1 MKRVWKKA
9 ISALMAFLVL
19 GYAVSCYSI
28 TAQAKEKSDKGVW
41 QVAETEYDDISVGGN
56 GACLRKGM
64 NYYLLDTD
72 GNMLDVNEII
82 GNEDYTTISL
92 RRSATAFVYAQVQ
105 KGEKKA
111 IIWTD
116 GQWAG
121 GKGEYYDIISD
132 GTVGLF
138 AGKKEGNDL
147 YNYEFLLP
155 DGQKINLWKE
165 TKDLNIAGKSINRNG
180 DILSLAKDGKWSAY
194 NIVTGKQKE
203 WDDSGM
209 LSFETYNGETYIC
222 FYGYSSRTV
231 TYYDS
236 AFNELFSID
245 AENELWR
252 VEDIGTW
259 FEKGYV
265 VSKDN
270 YNYGQLVTKDNKWNF
285 GEGCTYVRVLD
296 ATEGIWLEAAGFTI
310 NSSIGSPRFKL
321 MKRGLVCR
329 DTGDEQYQCEGWTR
343 GGSFWVSWEQY
354 DDNDSDVI
362 LKSGGNLYLWQKSD
376 GYQTGRLLTQESGYI
391 GDNGAC
397 CIDGNILVSK
407 TSKPYILSRSS
418 SFTEKTYVALDEN
431 MCYDS
436 VLKKGTYRLM
446 DGDGK
451 NILVHSDSGFYELYQ
466 SENYSKK
473 HWIDWIDIPADAAKI
488 FTERGYNFASDEAGK
503 LVGIFDSSW
512 NNILDAE
519 SRNAYKYY
527 EGDFDF
533 RNSGAYPEG
542 AVCLVKDENDKLH
555 IIGKKGNISEA
566 FEFLYNQIGQITLYA
581 KGGKCYAYS
590 AAKQESI
597 LLCDIM
603 ELVGYNYNLNSDYIY
618 AVCPTTE
625 PDKYN
630 RSLCDLIL
638 LDQEGNR
645 YILNKNQT
653 GYVWSFDISIG
664 ANGDIADLEDGNA
677 LFVTNSEEGYKQG
690 LLWYGEKPACLENV
704 RNGWVTIDGMDYW
717 YENGVR
723 QGYDPD
729 DSSYRGKEI
738 YDPDSDAWYWLDN
751 VQQGAKAISKD
762 VYQESDAGPYAD
774 RPDGTGKWVRYDE
787 NGHMIKGW
795 HTNEKGTYYF
805 DYTYGAMLKGWQ
817 TIDSKQYYFD
827 EVTGILQSEEAIEN
841 GWLEIDGK
849 SYWYENGVRQ
859 GYDPD
864 NADYRGK
871 EIYDPDSDAWYWL
884 DNVQQ
889 GAKAVSKDVYQESY
903 SAYPDRPDGTGKWV
917 RYDENGHM
925 VKGWQTTEAGT
936 YYFETITGAM
946 AKGNVTIDG
955 ETYYF
960 DEVTGIRK

>member
-19 GYAVSCYSI
+19 GYAVSSYSI

-41 QVAETEYDDISVGGN
+41 QVAETEYDTIYVGGN
-56 GACLRKGM
+56 GACLQKGN

-92 RRSATAFVYAQVQ
+92 GRAVTAFVYAQVQ

-111 IIWTD
+111 VIWTD

-121 GKGEYYDIISD
+121 GEGEYYDIIRY
-132 GTVGLF
+132 GGIGLI

-147 YNYEFLLP
+147 YNFELLMP
-155 DGQKINLWKE
+155 DAKKVNLGKGTRIE
-165 TKDLNIAGKSINRNG
+165 SIDSSGNILKFYI
-180 DILSLAKDGKWSAY
+180 DGKCITY
-194 NIVTGKQKE
+194 NLVTGKQKE
-203 WDDSGM
+203 WTDVYRFY
-209 LSFETYNGETYIC
+209 FETYNDDTYIRI
-222 FYGYSSRTV
+222 YRKSSGTA

-236 AFNELFSID
+236 EFNELFSID
-245 AENELWR
+245 AEHEGWKA
-252 VEDIGTW
+252 EDIGTW
-259 FEKGYV
+259 FKKGYV
-265 VSKDN
+265 VSEDS
-270 YNYGQLVTKDNKWNF
+270 YNRKYGQLVTKDNKWNF
-285 GEGCTYVRVLD
+285 GERCTYVRVLD
-296 ATEGIWLEAAGFTI
+296 ATEGIWLEAYGFTI
-310 NSSIGSPRFKL
+310 NSRVGSSRFKL
-321 MKRGLVCR
+321 MIRGLVCR
-329 DTGDEQYQCEGWTR
+329 DTGDEKYQCEGWTR
-343 GGSFWVSWEQY
+343 GEFWIPWEIY
-354 DDNDSDVI
+354 ADNGSDVI
-362 LKSGGNLYLWQKSD
+362 FNSGSNLYLWQKSD
-376 GYQTGRLLTQESGYI
+376 GYQTGRLLTQGSGYI
-391 GDNGAC
+391 GDAGAC
-397 CIDGNILVSK
+397 CIEGNILVSN

-431 MCYDS
+431 MNYGS
-436 VLKKGTYRLM
+436 KNGEYRLI
-446 DGDGK
+446 DDDGK
-451 NILVHSDSGFYELYQ
+451 NILVHSDSGFYVLYQ
-466 SENYSKK
+466 RENYTKK
-473 HWIDWIDIPADAAKI
+473 HWIDIPADAAKI
-488 FTERGYNFASDEAGK
+488 FTERGYYFASDKAGK

-527 EGDFDF
+527 EGDYWFE
-533 RNSGAYPEG
+533 NSGVYPEG

-566 FEFLYNQIGQITLYA
+566 FEFMYDQIGQITLYA
-581 KGGKCYAYS
+581 KEGKCYAYS
-590 AAKQESI
+590 AVKQESI
-597 LLCDIM
+597 VLCDIM
-603 ELVGYNYNLNSDYIY
+603 TLGYHCNQNSNYIY
-618 AVCPTTE
+618 AVCPTE
-625 PDKYN
+625 KGGNLYEYN
-630 RSLCDLIL
+630 IL
-638 LDQEGNR
+638 LDQEGNS
-645 YILNKNQT
+645 YLLNKDKFQ
-653 GYVWSFDISIG
+653 
-664 ANGDIADLEDGNA
+664 ANGVSFRIGVGEHKDIADLEDGNA
-677 LFVTNSEEGYKQG
+677 LFVTMNEESNKKG

-795 HTNEKGTYYF
+795 HTNENGTYYF

-946 AKGNVTIDG
+946 AKGSVTIDG
-955 ETYYF
+955 ENYYF